1 MSRKLG
7 RKIGHRR
14 ALLKNLGI
22 SLVMHERITTT
33 LPKAKEL
40 RPLIERWITIA
51 KKPEASSLQ
60 AQRLLLS
67 RVGDKDAVKK
77 LTRDLA
83 GRAKSRVGGYTR
95 ILKLGNR
102 VGDAS
107 PIAII
112 ELVDKK
118 AVVKVKEAKT
128 KDAKAEVKKDK

>member
-67 RVGDKDAVKK
+67 RVGDKAAVKK
-77 LTRDLA
+77 LTSDLA

-95 ILKLGNR
+95 ILKLGAR

-118 AVVKVKEAKT
+118 AVVEV
-128 KDAKAEVKKDK
+128 KDAKAKKTTKAKSEK

>member
-83 GRAKSRVGGYTR
+83 GRTKSRVGGYTR